1 MSKSPIQAASR
12 RRRKF
17 EPCWQRTPASLM
29 IGRTKDNEGA
39 KEDDSTSLLPATEWQ
54 GLRQELATLASLVIA
69 EA

>member
-1 MSKSPIQAASR
+1 
-12 RRRKF
+12 
-17 EPCWQRTPASLM
+17 M

-54 GLRQELATLASLVIA
+54 SLRQELATLASLVIA